1 MIASLRGEI
10 TSILDDSLVVEV
22 GGVGLR
28 VYVPTFVQARS
39 MQAEQV
45 MLHTYLVVREDALTL
60 YGFQTVQEREIFT
73 LLLGVNGVGPKVA
86 LSILSTMS
94 VDAVRNAVLGEQADL
109 FARVP
114 GVGKKTA
121 QKIVL
126 HLQGRFDGQVAGI
139 GVGLS
144 LDADSEVLEG
154 LVGLGYSVVEAQA
167 ALQSLPRDAPEDIE
181 TRLTLA
187 LKFFSR

>member
-10 TSILDDSLVVEV
+10 SSILDDSLVIEV

-28 VYVPTFVQARS
+28 VFVPAVVQARS
-39 MQAEQV
+39 MLAEKIMV
-45 MLHTYLVVREDALTL
+45 HTYLVVREDSLTL
-60 YGFQTVQEREIFT
+60 YGFQTVQERDIFT
-73 LLLGVNGVGPKVA
+73 MLLGVNGVGPKVA

-126 HLQGRFDGQVAGI
+126 HLQGRFDGEFA
-139 GVGLS
+139 
-144 LDADSEVLEG
+144 
-154 LVGLGYSVVEAQA
+154 GLGG
-167 ALQSLPRDAPEDIE
+167 
-181 TRLTLA
+181 
-187 LKFFSR
+187 

>member
-1 MIASLRGEI
+1 MIASIKGEI
-10 TSILDDSLVVEV
+10 ISILDDSLVIEV

-28 VYVPTFVQARS
+28 VFVPVFVQARS
-39 MQAEQV
+39 LLAEKV
-45 MLHTYLVVREDALTL
+45 ILHTYLVVREDALTL
-60 YGFQTVQEREIFT
+60 YGFQTVQERDIFT

-94 VDAVRNAVLGEQADL
+94 VDAVRNAALGEEADL

-144 LDADSEVLEG
+144 LDADTEVLEG
-154 LVGLGYSVVEAQA
+154 LIGLGYSVVEAQA
-167 ALQSLPRDAPEDIE
+167 ALQSLPRDAPEDVE

>member
-1 MIASLRGEI
+1 MIASINGEI
-10 TSILDDSLVVEV
+10 TNILEDSLVVEI

-28 VYVPTFVQARS
+28 VFVPSFLQARS
-39 MQAEQV
+39 LLAEQV
-45 MLHTYLVVREDALTL
+45 SLQTYLVVREDALTL
-60 YGFQTVQEREIFT
+60 YGFQAIEERDIFT
-73 LLLGVNGVGPKVA
+73 MLLGVNGVGPKVA

-94 VDAVRNAVLGEQADL
+94 VDAVRNAVLGEEADL

-139 GVGLS
+139 GIGLS
-144 LDADSEVLEG
+144 LDADTEVLEG
-154 LVGLGYSVVEAQA
+154 LIGLGYSVVEAQA
-167 ALQSLPRDAPEDIE
+167 ALQSLPRDAPEDVE
-181 TRLTLA
+181 TRLMMA